1 MARASERPG
10 GLDGS
15 ANAIL
20 LEAASLSRH
29 PAAPLTPPPPAPSLA
44 SRPGPRLRLPRP
56 SSCTAGAPRPPWGGP
71 AVSRTHSA
79 VFSRA
84 IKRQRKMNRRGWK
97 WGEVPLGLRC
107 ARGDDLKR
115 FSHLLFRLRAGGMKT
130 PRAAI
135 LRISALARGGRF
147 ALARGRG
154 SGPHLSPGGGGGCG
168 ETNQSSPPGCP
179 VSARC
184 PPGLARARLSRAKR
198 SALYVLGT
206 QAGKSPF
213 NKALLK
219 PFAFRQFAYTNL
231 EISPS

>member
-29 PAAPLTPPPPAPSLA
+29 PAAPLTPPPPAPSLV

-135 LRISALARGGRF
+135 LRISAPARGAGLRWPE
-147 ALARGRG
+147 AGAPAPT
-154 SGPHLSPGGGGGCG
+154 S
-168 ETNQSSPPGCP
+168 
-179 VSARC
+179 
-184 PPGLARARLSRAKR
+184 GLAEGGA
-198 SALYVLGT
+198 
-206 QAGKSPF
+206 AGKQTRAAPQG
-213 NKALLK
+213 APCQRAVPQGWLGL
-219 PFAFRQFAYTNL
+219 A
-231 EISPS
+231 